1 MQRECY
7 MRISDDTRISLLE
20 YLANGINLHY
30 EIGNRNKKHGI
41 SYLMQYRILKLTHES
56 FYRQLKAYGGELLQ
70 GNLNKTIHYTLNN
83 ITSDAEF
90 IMREKESKLSLLR
103 KNNIEPEFCPVNAL
117 CRHPDEKELM
127 ELCVLY
133 NDLIDYVRNKDAK
146 DSDNSI
152 ATDSFLFEK
161 TMQKALMGET
171 GGVEL
176 SKRKGVGQA
185 LKADA
190 IVERAEADITYILD
204 AKFYNSNIVTD
215 KDGLAYKA
223 QHNRFQV
230 CSYLEQYCASEKV
243 PQNAVRGILVHAVD
257 DEKYEKWKVLENG
270 RIDVGRYTIEIK
282 FIHIDRS
289 ADAIINQFR
298 SLIS

>member
-7 MRISDDTRISLLE
+7 MKISDDTRIGLLE

-30 EIGNRNKKHGI
+30 EIGNKSKKHDI

-103 KNNIEPEFCPVNAL
+103 KNNIEPEFCPDNAL

-127 ELCVLY
+127 KLCVLY
-133 NDLIDYVRNKDAK
+133 NDLIDYVRKKHAK

-152 ATDSFLFEK
+152 ATDSYLFER
-161 TMQKALMGET
+161 TMQKALMGKT
-171 GGVEL
+171 GGKTL
-176 SKRKGVGQA
+176 ADRNGVGQA

-190 IVERAEADITYILD
+190 IVERAETGITYILD
-204 AKFYNSNIVTD
+204 AKFYNSNIV
-215 KDGLAYKA
+215 KKEHGLAYND
-223 QHNRFQV
+223 QDNRFQI

-270 RIDVGRYTIEIK
+270 RIDVGRYAIGIK